1 MKKSLSLIVILIS
14 ITFSSFGFVNISAI
28 RGFYTGTQFVLP
40 PGTVITGTVISDRT
54 ALNLPDQN
62 LFIQDNTGGISLR
75 FNLIQGF
82 NLGDSITVD
91 VSGDTITEFNG
102 LVQIKSIDN
111 ASAVQVGTGTIVPRL
126 VTVADIINNMAGTT
140 DTWESTLVKISNATI
155 RNAASTVYLGSD
167 TVRDGTA
174 FIIMFTRSLATFAPS
189 FYPTANVDITA
200 IVTDFNAPQ
209 IAIRNLNDVQLV
221 SGILENSGES
231 SVFEIAPN
239 PVNEYFT
246 ISLSNK
252 NLKYEVAVLDMNGKV
267 VFEEQTNSNNNFVID
282 ASRYAAGIYNV
293 LVKGDGF
300 LESKKLVV
308 NH

>member
-1 MKKSLSLIVILIS
+1 MKKSLLLIVILIS
-14 ITFSSFGFVNISAI
+14 VTFSSFGFVNISAI
-28 RGFYTGTQFVLP
+28 RGFYSGTPFALP

-91 VSGDTITEFNG
+91 LSGDTITEFNG
-102 LVQIKSIDN
+102 LLQIKSIDN
-111 ASAVQVGTGTIVPRL
+111 ASAVQVGSGTIVPRL
-126 VTVADIINNMAGTT
+126 VSVADIINNMAGTT
-140 DTWESTLVKISNATI
+140 DSWESTLVKISNATI

-221 SGILENSGES
+221 SGVSEYSGAS
-231 SVFEIAPN
+231 SLFEISPN
-239 PVNEYFT
+239 PANDYFT
-246 ISLSNK
+246 ISSSNK
-252 NLKYEVAVLDMNGKV
+252 SLKYRISVLDMNGKT
-267 VFEEQTNSNNNFVID
+267 VFEDQSNSNGNFVID
-282 ASRYAAGIYNV
+282 ASRYAAGVYNI
-293 LVKGDGF
+293 LVIGDGF
-300 LESKKLVV
+300 SESKKVV
-308 NH
+308 VKH